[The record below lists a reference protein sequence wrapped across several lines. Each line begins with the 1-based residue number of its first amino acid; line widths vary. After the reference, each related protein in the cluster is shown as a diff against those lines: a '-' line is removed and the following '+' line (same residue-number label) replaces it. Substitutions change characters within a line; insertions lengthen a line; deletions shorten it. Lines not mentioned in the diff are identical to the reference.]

1 MFRYIS
7 EKITNRL
14 LRKNVIEY
22 DDFEIYQFGLEQL
35 FSTILNMLTTII
47 IGIILG
53 ELWNAVL
60 FVLAFMMLRTYAG
73 GYHSS
78 TPLGCY
84 LLTVSIIIAVLS
96 VIKYVEISCFVCT
109 GLLFVSSVIILLLAP
124 VESKNK
130 PLDNIECVVY
140 RKKAVGIWCIEVMSA
155 IAFLIIGFKEVTV
168 CIAMAFIVLG
178 ISLFVGVIKAEF
190 K

>member
-1 MFRYIS
+1 MFRYVS

-35 FSTILNMLTTII
+35 FSTILNILTTII
-47 IGIILG
+47 IGIVFG

-73 GYHSS
+73 GYHFP

-96 VIKYVEISCFVCT
+96 VIKSVEINFFVCT
-109 GLLFVSSVIILLLAP
+109 GLLIVSSVIILLLAP

-130 PLDNIECVVY
+130 PLDDIECVVY
-140 RKKAVGIWCIEVMSA
+140 REKTVGIWSIEVMSA
-155 IAFLIIGFKEVTV
+155 VAFLVMGLKEVTV
-168 CIAMAFIVLG
+168 CIVMAFIVLS
-178 ISLFVGVIKAEF
+178 ISLVVGVIEAEF
-190 K
+190 R